1 MQYSLRQL
9 LHLVCVAEHQNISRA
24 ARALFL
30 SQPALST
37 SIAQLEETLGLQ
49 LLIRHHARGVSLT
62 PAGNT
67 FLAQA
72 RSLLAHAEEVT
83 AVGRALGESVQ
94 GVLEAGCFWTLSP
107 FFLPGLLVLAR
118 QRHPE
123 LQIQFTEGPLDELQT
138 LLRNGQIEMA
148 LLYDIDLGRDL
159 ECDTLAQVEPHV
171 LLPSGHRLADQASVS
186 LRALRK
192 EPFILLDLPH
202 SRDYFLGFFQKA
214 GFEPK
219 VRHRSRSF
227 ELVRGLVASGEGYS
241 ILNLQPA
248 SHQTY
253 DGGEVKCLPIKDKV
267 SPLSIVLAQPLGLR
281 QTHRASAFVSCCRAY
296 FDSANQD

>member
-9 LHLVCVAEHQNISRA
+9 RHLLCIAEHQNISSA
-24 ARALFL
+24 ARQLFL

-37 SIAQLEETLGLQ
+37 SIAQLEEALGLQ

-67 FLAQA
+67 FLARA

-83 AVGRALGESVQ
+83 ATGRALGESVQ

-107 FFLPGLLVLAR
+107 FFLPGLLVQAR
-118 QRHPE
+118 QLHPE
-123 LQIQFTEGPLDELQT
+123 LQIQITEGPLDELQT
-138 LLRNGQIEMA
+138 LLRNGRIEMA
-148 LLYDIDLGRDL
+148 LLYDIDLDPNL
-159 ECDTLAQVEPHV
+159 EYDTLTQIEPHV
-171 LLPSGHRLADQASVS
+171 LLPVNHRLANQAAVS
-186 LRALRK
+186 LRTLRK

-202 SRDYFLGFFQKA
+202 SRDYFLSFFQKA
-214 GFEPK
+214 NFRPE

-248 SHQTY
+248 SHRTY

-267 SPLSIVLAQPLGLR
+267 SPLSVVLARPRGLR
-281 QTHRASAFVSCCRAY
+281 QTRRAGAFISCCRQY
-296 FDSANQD
+296 FGS

>member
-1 MQYSLRQL
+1 M
-9 LHLVCVAEHQNISRA
+9 
-24 ARALFL
+24 
-30 SQPALST
+30 
-37 SIAQLEETLGLQ
+37 
-49 LLIRHHARGVSLT
+49 
-62 PAGNT
+62 
-67 FLAQA
+67 
-72 RSLLAHAEEVT
+72 
-83 AVGRALGESVQ
+83 
-94 GVLEAGCFWTLSP
+94 LEAGCFWTLSP
-107 FFLPGLLVLAR
+107 FFLPGLLGLAR

-148 LLYDIDLGRDL
+148 LLYDIDLSRDL
-159 ECDTLAQVEPHV
+159 ECNTLTQVEPHV
-171 LLPSGHRLADQASVS
+171 LLPSGHRLADQASIS

-202 SRDYFLGFFQKA
+202 SRDYFLGFFGKV

-248 SHQTY
+248 STRTY

-281 QTHRASAFVSCCRAY
+281 QTRRASAFVSCCRAY
-296 FDSANQD
+296 FDSSNQD

>member
-1 MQYSLRQL
+1 
-9 LHLVCVAEHQNISRA
+9 
-24 ARALFL
+24 
-30 SQPALST
+30 
-37 SIAQLEETLGLQ
+37 
-49 LLIRHHARGVSLT
+49 
-62 PAGNT
+62 
-67 FLAQA
+67 
-72 RSLLAHAEEVT
+72 LLAHAEEV
-83 AVGRALGESVQ
+83 AAAGRALSESAQ
-94 GVLEAGCFWTLSP
+94 GILEAGCFWTLSP
-107 FFLPGLLVLAR
+107 FFLPGLLVLTR

-123 LQIQFTEGPLDELQT
+123 LQIQITEGPLDELQT
-138 LLRNGQIEMA
+138 LLRAGRIEMA

-159 ECDTLAQVEPHV
+159 QCDTLTQVEPHV
-171 LLPSGHRLADQASVS
+171 LLPVGHRLADQASVS

-202 SRDYFLGFFQKA
+202 SRDYFLGFFQKL
-214 GFEPK
+214 GFQPQ

-253 DGGEVKCLPIKDKV
+253 DGGEVKCLPIKGKV

-281 QTHRASAFVSCCRAY
+281 QTRRAGAFVSCCREY
-296 FDSANQD
+296 FGSSNQG